1 MTKTTKWGTTVVLLA
16 AVGAGGWALWRARR
30 AADDAAQ
37 YRTETVDRGDVVM
50 TVTATGTISPVTTVQ
65 VGSQVSGIIARLFAD
80 FNTPVHKGQLLAEL
94 DPTALQATV
103 AQRQADV
110 DRAEISLRNADVHLK
125 RVQAMVDEK
134 VSPQGDL
141 DDAQAARDTA
151 DSALAQ
157 ARAALD
163 QARTNLGYTK
173 IFSPVDGV
181 VVSRQFDVGQTVA
194 ASFQAPTLFTIAED
208 LTQMQVRADVDQ
220 ADIGRVAVG
229 QKARF
234 TVDAF
239 PDREFDAEVSQI
251 RLNATVNQNV
261 VTYPVILT
269 VANRDGALRPDM
281 TADVVLEVAR
291 ASDVLRVPN
300 AALRFRP
307 PASAAA
313 SGARSGRPGG
323 APAEA
328 SAARPSGSGG
338 FAGRPGGGRGEGSAP
353 GGSAAAASG
362 SWHGEHK
369 LPPGFAVV
377 YKLGPAGALERAR
390 IHTGL
395 TDGRY
400 TEVKEGELAAGD
412 AVVVGA
418 TVASERD
425 SSAPAV
431 RSPFGGRG
439 RF

>member
-1 MTKTTKWGTTVVLLA
+1 MTKTKQWGGAVVVLA
-16 AVGAGGWALWRARR
+16 AMAAGGWALWRTR
-30 AADDAAQ
+30 AAADGTAR
-37 YRTETVDRGDVVM
+37 YRTEPVDRGDVVM
-50 TVTATGTISPVTTVQ
+50 TVTATGTLSPVTTVQ
-65 VGSQVSGIIARLFAD
+65 VGSQVSGIIARIHAD
-80 FNTPVHKGQLLAEL
+80 FNTPVHQGQLLAEL

-110 DRAEISLRNADVHLK
+110 DRAEIALRNADVHLR
-125 RVQAMVDEK
+125 RVQAMVDQQ
-134 VSPQGDL
+134 VAPQGDL
-141 DDAQAARDTA
+141 DDARAARDTA
-151 DSALAQ
+151 SSQLAQ

-163 QARTNLGYTK
+163 QARTNLGYTR

-208 LTQMQVRADVDQ
+208 LTQMQVQADVDQ
-220 ADIGRVAVG
+220 ADIGRVEVG

-239 PDREFDAEVSQI
+239 PDREFDAEVRQI

-291 ASDVLRVPN
+291 AADVLRVAN

-307 PASAAA
+307 PASAADA
-313 SGARSGRPGG
+313 AGRTGRPGG
-323 APAEA
+323 A
-328 SAARPSGSGG
+328 
-338 FAGRPGGGRGEGSAP
+338 GGGRGATANAGAARGGAP
-353 GGSAAAASG
+353 AGGGGEVPGAAGGA
-362 SWHGEHK
+362 WRGEHK
-369 LPPGFAVV
+369 PPPDAATV
-377 YKLGPAGALERAR
+377 YRLGADGELDRVR
-390 IHTGL
+390 IRTGL

-400 TEVKEGELAAGD
+400 TEVQGGELAAGD
-412 AVVVGA
+412 PVVVGA
-418 TVASERD
+418 AVASGQG
-425 SSAPAV
+425 SQAPAV

>member
-1 MTKTTKWGTTVVLLA
+1 MTKTTKWGWTVVLLA
-16 AVGAGGWALWRARR
+16 AAAAGGWALWRARSTADG
-30 AADDAAQ
+30 AAR

-65 VGSQVSGIIARLFAD
+65 VGSQVSGIIASLHAD
-80 FNTPVHKGQLLAEL
+80 FNTPVRKGQLLAEL

-110 DRAEISLRNADVHLK
+110 DSAEVQLRNAETHL
-125 RVQAMVDEK
+125 RRIQSMVDEGI
-134 VSPQGDL
+134 SPQGDL
-141 DDAQAARDTA
+141 DDARAARDTA
-151 DSALAQ
+151 ASQLAQ
-157 ARAALD
+157 ARASLA

-181 VVSRQFDVGQTVA
+181 VVSRQFDAGQTVA

-220 ADIGRVAVG
+220 ADIGRVAEG

-239 PDREFDAEVSQI
+239 PDREFDAQVRQI

-281 TADVVLEVAR
+281 TADVVIEVAR
-291 ASDVLRVPN
+291 ADDVLRVSN

-307 PASAAA
+307 PASAADA
-313 SGARSGRPGG
+313 AGRTGRPGG
-323 APAEA
+323 A
-328 SAARPSGSGG
+328 
-338 FAGRPGGGRGEGSAP
+338 GGGRG
-353 GGSAAAASG
+353 AAAGAG
-362 SWHGEHK
+362 AARGGAPAGNGGEGPGAAGGAWRGEHK
-369 LPPGFAVV
+369 PLPPGAALVFRV
-377 YKLGPAGALERAR
+377 GTEEQLERVR
-390 IHTGL
+390 IQTGL
-395 TDGRY
+395 NDGRY
-400 TEVKEGELAAGD
+400 TAVTGGELAAGD
-412 AVVVGA
+412 SVVVGLA
-418 TVASERD
+418 VASD
-425 SSAPAV
+425 PTSQAPAV